1 MAANT
6 FCGFRS
12 FFCLLIFAISTVK
25 TFAQLCNQYTFLFHY
40 FLLLLFSSTF
50 NTFSIRHFHRT
61 LLFQSDM
68 CFTSSDGFAT
78 GSSTPHSNRSF
89 CKVVLGKSRKPY
101 KCPETEL
108 IFFVVCGTGY
118 KTADLYASLQ
128 GKSFGHYT
136 KLGGSTDG
144 CETLCDCAC
153 AMNVAGKVN
162 RVIFSMWPQCR
173 LRL

>member
-25 TFAQLCNQYTFLFHY
+25 TFAQLCNQYTFRFHY
-40 FLLLLFSSTF
+40 FLLFFSSTF

-78 GSSTPHSNRSF
+78 GSSTPHSNLAFVKYLVFREIE
-89 CKVVLGKSRKPY
+89 KTLQMSRDRIN
-101 KCPETEL
+101 L
-108 IFFVVCGTGY
+108 LCGMWHR
-118 KTADLYASLQ
+118 LQ
-128 GKSFGHYT
+128 N
-136 KLGGSTDG
+136 GGSYMLV
-144 CETLCDCAC
+144 CRASHS
-153 AMNVAGKVN
+153 
-162 RVIFSMWPQCR
+162 VITQN
-173 LRL
+173 